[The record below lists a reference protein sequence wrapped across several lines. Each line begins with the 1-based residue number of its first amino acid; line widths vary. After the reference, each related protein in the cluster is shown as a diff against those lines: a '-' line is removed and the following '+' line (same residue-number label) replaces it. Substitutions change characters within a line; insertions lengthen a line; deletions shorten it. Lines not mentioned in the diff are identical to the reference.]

1 MTRTAKAPRARLSS
15 QALATIERRQRDG
28 RRRRGIR
35 ALVAVIV
42 AAALAGGI
50 ALATRAGDRSAAEHV
65 IPAQGTPHIR
75 ADYYGTRDGTT
86 VLSGGNAPHTLDLY
100 ADFLCPQCGRLHKAL
115 GTAIEQATESGR
127 LQVRYHMVPLLVDFS
142 NPAGY
147 SLDAANAA
155 LCAADA
161 GTFLP
166 FHASLFADQPKEGRR
181 GYDRSQLTDLGHR
194 LGITNQTFDSCVTTG
209 AYDAR
214 LRQELTRVSA
224 DPALQQPGA
233 RNSRFGTPT
242 AVADGTHLVDLTTSD
257 WLDRLLAS

>member
-1 MTRTAKAPRARLSS
+1 M
-15 QALATIERRQRDG
+15 
-28 RRRRGIR
+28 
-35 ALVAVIV
+35 

-50 ALATRAGDRSAAEHV
+50 ALATRASDRSAAEHV
-65 IPAQGTPHIR
+65 VPAQDTGHIR
-75 ADYYGTRDGTT
+75 AAYYGTRDGMT
-86 VLSGGNAPHTLDLY
+86 VLSGGSAPHTLDLY
-100 ADFLCPQCGRLHKAL
+100 ADFLCPQCGRLHKTL
-115 GTAIEQATESGR
+115 GTAIEQATESGK

-147 SLDAANAA
+147 SLDAAG
-155 LCAADA
+155 A
-161 GTFLP
+161 GKFLP
-166 FHASLFADQPKEGRR
+166 FHTSLFADQPEEGRR

-194 LGITNQTFDSCVTTG
+194 LGITGQTFDSCVSAGT
-209 AYDAR
+209 YDAQ

-233 RNSRFGTPT
+233 RNPRFGTPT